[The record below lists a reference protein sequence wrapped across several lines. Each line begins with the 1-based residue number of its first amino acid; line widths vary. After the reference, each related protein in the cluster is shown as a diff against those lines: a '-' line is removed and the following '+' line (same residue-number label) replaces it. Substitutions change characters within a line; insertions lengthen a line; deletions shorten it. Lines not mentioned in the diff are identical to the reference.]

1 MKIVNLIILSIIL
14 CLILPSCNTEA
25 DDSRYTGIRAD
36 ESIVSSIRQDIQDK
50 EDSLLANDGDVFWT
64 ESGKLWHNS
73 YKCSYLANSKTIFHG
88 TIDEAKFEGKEK
100 ACERCLSGTTDSIYE
115 SLENNEYKAGDV
127 FFTKEG
133 NVWHTDL
140 NCEVILGAQKIYFA
154 DEITANLLGK
164 TSKCTECN

>member
-73 YKCSYLANSKTIFHG
+73 YKCSYLANSKTIIHG
-88 TIDEAKFEGKEK
+88 TIDEAKFEGKDK
-100 ACERCLSGTTDSIYE
+100 AC
-115 SLENNEYKAGDV
+115 
-127 FFTKEG
+127 
-133 NVWHTDL
+133 
-140 NCEVILGAQKIYFA
+140 
-154 DEITANLLGK
+154 
-164 TSKCTECN
+164 